1 VKREGDVLKSL
12 KGAGR
17 LKAAGLALGAL
28 AAAGA
33 LAASALAVVNGSPD
47 NGKHPYVGVA
57 LWAPTGNP
65 ADGSV
70 LCSGSLVSATV
81 FVTAAH
87 CFPEGAQVI
96 VDTAD
101 DIGTDLNTNGA
112 FAGFGIAHPDPSFGP
127 AGNGLSSSDRNDVSV
142 VTLLGPGLPQPGDRY
157 AKLPKLGYDD
167 SLPNNQQVD
176 IVGYGLPNAGFRML
190 APAKII
196 PGGGKTAGDFLKLSS
211 SPGQGGATC
220 NGDSGG
226 PDLQSGTDLML
237 AISSYGPSASCT
249 AVEYSQRLDTAE
261 ALSFVSGFMPAQ

>member
-1 VKREGDVLKSL
+1 VRKSL
-12 KGAGR
+12 KGTGK
-17 LKAAGLALGAL
+17 LKAVGVALVAL
-28 AAAGA
+28 AAVGA

-87 CFPEGAQVI
+87 CFPEGAHVM

-101 DIGTDLNTNGA
+101 DIAGDLNGQQA
-112 FAGFGIAHPDPSFGP
+112 KLGMGMAHPDPNFGP
-127 AGNGLSSSDRNDVSV
+127 VGNGLSGSERNDVAV
-142 VTLLGPGLPQPGDRY
+142 VTLLGPGLPQSGGY
-157 AKLPKLGYDD
+157 AKLPALGYDD
-167 SLPNNQQVD
+167 TLRNNQQVD
-176 IVGYGLPNAGFRML
+176 IVGYGLPNAGFRMI

-196 PGGGKTAGDFLKLSS
+196 PGGGKTASEFLKISS
-211 SPGQGGATC
+211 SPGHGGATC

-226 PDLQSGTDLML
+226 PDLQAGTDVML

-249 AVEYSQRLDTAE
+249 AVEYSQRMDTPE
-261 ALSFVSGFMPAQ
+261 ALAFVSAFMPAQ